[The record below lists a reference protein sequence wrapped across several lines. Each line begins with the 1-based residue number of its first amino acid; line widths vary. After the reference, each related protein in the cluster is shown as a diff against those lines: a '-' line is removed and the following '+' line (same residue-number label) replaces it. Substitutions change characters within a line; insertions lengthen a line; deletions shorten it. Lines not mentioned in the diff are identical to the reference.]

1 RGGELAQLGGPG
13 GWQLRR
19 CLAVAGRGG
28 VEESGDFGHAAEH
41 TPGRGARR
49 PKTRARRS
57 RRRPPASGRL
67 PAPSGSPP
75 VGEELVELPGREPRD
90 AAERLLQV
98 AVWVEPESP
107 AGAVGNEPSALPAG
121 WAS

>member
-1 RGGELAQLGGPG
+1 
-13 GWQLRR
+13 
-19 CLAVAGRGG
+19 
-28 VEESGDFGHAAEH
+28 DFGHAAEH

-107 AGAVGNEPSALPAG
+107 TRPDDRVQDGRRPPARVATGAQVVLAAGGHRPHAPL
-121 WAS
+121 